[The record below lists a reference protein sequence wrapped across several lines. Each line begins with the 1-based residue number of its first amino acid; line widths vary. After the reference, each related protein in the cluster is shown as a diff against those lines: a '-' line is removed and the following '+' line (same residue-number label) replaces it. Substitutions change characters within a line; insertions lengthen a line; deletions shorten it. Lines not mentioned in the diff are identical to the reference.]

1 MSVCLP
7 SIGMP
12 SLLQDFLNFAGNAL
26 GSLYAVQT
34 AKAPSLHWTFIDK
47 QNNPI
52 DLEWGSAKTLDA
64 VRSVYVEAYA
74 HDQIYRAFFQAKDQ
88 EAAKEKLGSDWTE
101 RADLYR
107 GKLEGASPEA
117 YFAVAKKGSKII
129 GFALFDTHK
138 PWGVPRNR
146 LPPEEV
152 YVTPIMV
159 LPEAQGTGV
168 GKELLFSILRRVP
181 DLKTIALT
189 TFTSF
194 PASNVYRHLGFE
206 EIHRRGEVL
215 FMEKKL

>member
-1 MSVCLP
+1 MICCSSVV
-7 SIGMP
+7 SGF
-12 SLLQDFLNFAGNAL
+12 LQYFWPA
-26 GSLYAVQT
+26 
-34 AKAPSLHWTFIDK
+34 AKTQPCRWTFIDK

-52 DLEWGSAKTLDA
+52 DLEWCSARALEA

-74 HDQIYRAFFQAKDQ
+74 HDRIYRAFFQAENQ
-88 EAAKEKLGSDWTE
+88 EAAKARLNSDWTE
-101 RADLYR
+101 RVAKYQN
-107 GKLEGASPEA
+107 KLEGASPEA
-117 YFAVAKKGSKII
+117 YFAVAKKDSKII

-138 PWGVPRNR
+138 PWGVPKNR

-168 GKELLFSILRRVP
+168 GKELLFSIQRKLP
-181 DLKTIALT
+181 NLKTIALT

-194 PASNVYRHLGFE
+194 PASDVYRHLGFE
-206 EIHRRGEVL
+206 EIHRTGELL